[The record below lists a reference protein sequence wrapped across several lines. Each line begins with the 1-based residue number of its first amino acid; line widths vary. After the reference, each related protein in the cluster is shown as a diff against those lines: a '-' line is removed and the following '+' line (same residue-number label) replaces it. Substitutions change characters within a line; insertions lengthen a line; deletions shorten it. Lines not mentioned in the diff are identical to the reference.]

1 MILTI
6 GDWIFDVDIKR
17 TSAYSQREAAEHCEC
32 DHCRNFYQGM
42 DGSCPQLRSILGQ
55 FGICADAPDRM
66 SPVAFSEEMI
76 DYDPMYYVFGQII
89 RYGEHTIQLGDVEI
103 VPESADALFEEGTV
117 FALYVNGLSIP
128 WRMDAPF
135 EDTVFQRGYDN
146 EIPQ

>member
-17 TSAYSQREAAEHCEC
+17 TAAYSQREAAEHCEC

-42 DGSCPQLRSILGQ
+42 DASCPQLRSILGQ

-76 DYDPMYYVFGQII
+76 DYDPMYYVFGRII
-89 RYGEHTIQLGDVEI
+89 RYGEHSIILGDVQI
-103 VPESADALFEEGTV
+103 VPESEDAVFEEGMV
-117 FALYVNGLSIP
+117 FSLAVSGLTLP
-128 WRMDAPF
+128 WSMDRPF
-135 EDTVFQRGYDN
+135 EDTVFQRSFDN
-146 EIPQ
+146 EITQ